1 MIEAVVLMEENK
13 KGTVIVLSGFSG
25 AGKGTIMK
33 HLLSTYPDKYFLSV
47 SATTREKRTG
57 EEDGREYFFLSME
70 KFEDMIKNHE
80 LLEYA
85 SFNRNYYGTPKAY
98 VEKLVNEGKDV
109 ILEIEV
115 QGALQIRKIF
125 PQAILLFVTPPDAA
139 TLKRRLEGRGTEDA
153 EVVAERLSIAG
164 RESLLMEQYDYIIVN
179 DDLNEAVEKVHNI
192 IQSEKNSSIK
202 KSDFISRIQSEL
214 SQFSKGETK

>member
-1 MIEAVVLMEENK
+1 
-13 KGTVIVLSGFSG
+13 
-25 AGKGTIMK
+25 
-33 HLLSTYPDKYFLSV
+33 
-47 SATTREKRTG
+47 
-57 EEDGREYFFLSME
+57 
-70 KFEDMIKNHE
+70 
-80 LLEYA
+80 
-85 SFNRNYYGTPKAY
+85 

-153 EVVAERLSIAG
+153 DVVAERLSIAS

-192 IQSEKNSSIK
+192 IQSEKNSALKNSE
-202 KSDFISRIQSEL
+202 FISEIQSEL